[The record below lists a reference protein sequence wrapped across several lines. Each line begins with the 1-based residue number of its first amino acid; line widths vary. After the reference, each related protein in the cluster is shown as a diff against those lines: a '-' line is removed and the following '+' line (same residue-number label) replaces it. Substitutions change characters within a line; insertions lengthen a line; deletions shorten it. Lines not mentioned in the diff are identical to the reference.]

1 MPFWSICKTTGLA
14 EQAASFSGIATYLG
28 PGPFVALVHPKQVL
42 RKPLYPQVEPSGVL
56 ELDNGV
62 CGCLYFCFVVQMPDV

>member
-1 MPFWSICKTTGLA
+1 MTGLA
-14 EQAASFSGIATYLG
+14 AQAACFSGITTCPC

-42 RKPLYPQVEPSGVL
+42 RKPLYSQVECSGVL

-62 CGCLYFCFVVQMPDV
+62 CSYLGFCIAI